1 MAVSSM
7 TVADNAEEKFLL
19 DVTVEEAAELIAD
32 NPDIVIL
39 DVRTPREFKRSHIEN
54 AINID
59 YHSFS
64 FKSKIRK
71 LDRDKTYLI
80 HCQSG
85 VRSGKTIPLLRVL
98 RALTRFI
105 TWALECGPGKKLDYL
120 AYNWIGFLNR
130 LVINANGS
138 RRVF

>member
-1 MAVSSM
+1 MLRPLSILLLSVFFMAVSSM
-7 TVADNAEEKFLL
+7 TVADNVEEKFLL

-85 VRSGKTIPLLRVL
+85 VRSGKTIPLLRIEGFNKVYHMGAGM
-98 RALTRFI
+98 RAWQEAGLPSI
-105 TWALECGPGKKLDYL
+105 
-120 AYNWIGFLNR
+120 
-130 LVINANGS
+130 
-138 RRVF
+138 